1 MNALNRDVGER
12 NAHIATFSSSAYHTV
27 IDEQIVF
34 NRLNY
39 KLSAVWSLLRA
50 SGYLRVERYSM
61 NMECGREEYD
71 LKLTNREV
79 RIMFEQMTEDWFRE
93 YTPSYGR
100 FVKALPA
107 GNLREMN
114 RYMNRVA
121 LGTFSFFDS
130 GNRPSEKSEPERFYH
145 GFVLGLLVELRGRYA
160 ITSNRES
167 GFGRYDVL
175 LEPCCMVEDEAEANN
190 RNGDTG
196 DE

>member
-93 YTPSYGR
+93 YT
-100 FVKALPA
+100 
-107 GNLREMN
+107 
-114 RYMNRVA
+114 
-121 LGTFSFFDS
+121 GTD
-130 GNRPSEKSEPERFYH
+130 
-145 GFVLGLLVELRGRYA
+145 
-160 ITSNRES
+160 
-167 GFGRYDVL
+167 
-175 LEPCCMVEDEAEANN
+175 
-190 RNGDTG
+190 
-196 DE
+196 